1 MNMDWHNFKVMSMY
15 AVILCIVLFILGQGG
30 LAILALIGYSM
41 YGLIDCIKQ
50 YSKKRKNEKE
60 LENVSENIREI
71 IVCHIVN
78 RHPKLKNSTV
88 KRIKGDIISG
98 NYQVKSLYLTDMTS
112 VVSDEPDGGIDYYLT
127 FDNTDKYHV
136 LSIVYD
142 NAHIGDTLY
151 IVTTP
156 TDVIKVIRSKT
167 EYFNMF
173 TY

>member
-1 MNMDWHNFKVMSMY
+1 MFY
-15 AVILCIVLFILGQGG
+15 AVYQTVHRKTNQGKNCKTA
-30 LAILALIGYSM
+30 LAKNKQNDTQYN
-41 YGLIDCIKQ
+41 CIKQ

-60 LENVSENIREI
+60 LENVPENIREI
-71 IVCHIVN
+71 VVCHIVN

-98 NYQVKSLYLTDMTS
+98 NYQVKSFCLTDMAS
-112 VVSDEPDGGIDYYLT
+112 VVSDDPDGGISYCLT
-127 FDNTDKYHV
+127 FDHTDIYDV
-136 LSIVYD
+136 RSIVYD
-142 NAHIGDTLY
+142 KAHIGDTLY

-173 TY
+173 TFTY

>member
-1 MNMDWHNFKVMSMY
+1 MSIY
-15 AVILCIVLFILGQGG
+15 AGILCMILLLLGQG
-30 LAILALIGYSM
+30 AFAMIALIGCSL
-41 YGLIDCIKQ
+41 YGFIDCIKQ

-78 RHPKLKNSTV
+78 RHPKLKKSNV
-88 KRIKGDIISG
+88 EKIKSDIINS
-98 NYQVKSLYLTDMTS
+98 NYQVKFFYLTDKTA
-112 VVSDEPDGGIDYYLT
+112 VVSNEPDGGIDYYLT

-156 TDVIKVIRSKT
+156 TDVIKVIRSKN